1 MIRVLIVDD
10 QALVRG
16 GFRSI
21 LEGQP
26 DIEIVG
32 EAEDG
37 AQAVDLA
44 RENDPDVVLMDI
56 RMPRLDGIA
65 ATRRLLDEATNR
77 TRVLVLTT
85 FDHDEYIYDALRAGA
100 SGFLLKSAP
109 PRELAAAIR
118 TVAAGDALLAPDITR
133 RLIQDYVA
141 HPRPSAV
148 LLQAFHRLTPRETE
162 VLISMA
168 RGRSNSEIAAE
179 LYLSEPTVK
188 THITRIFAKL
198 AARDRVQA
206 IVLAYES
213 GLVRP
218 GSYLPAPGD
227 QE

>member
-1 MIRVLIVDD
+1 VIRVLLVDD

-26 DIEIVG
+26 DIDVVG

-37 AQAVDLA
+37 AQAVEMA
-44 RENDPDVVLMDI
+44 RECDPEVVLMDI

-65 ATRRLLDEATNR
+65 ATRALLDGAGDR
-77 TRVLVLTT
+77 PRVLVLTT
-85 FDHDEYIYDALRAGA
+85 FDHDEYVYEALRAGA

-109 PRELAAAIR
+109 PRELAGAIR

-133 RLIQDYVA
+133 RLIQDYLRRPRTPVA
-141 HPRPSAV
+141 APLVFA
-148 LLQAFHRLTPRETE
+148 ALTPRETE
-162 VLISMA
+162 VLTLIA
-168 RGRSNSEIAAE
+168 RGRANAEIAAE

-198 AARDRVQA
+198 GVRDRVQA
-206 IVLAYES
+206 VVLAYDA
-213 GLVRP
+213 GLVQP
-218 GSYLPAPGD
+218 GTSPS
-227 QE
+227 